1 MNLTNNTILLTGG
14 TSGIGKALVDRFYRL
29 NNTLIVASGSESNLE
44 NLHIEYPEISI
55 IRCDLSD
62 TLQVDNLIST
72 CQQHHPN
79 INILINNAG
88 VQYNYQWMDENY
100 PNPLIEK
107 EVWINLLSPMLITQG
122 LLPILALHP
131 EAAIINVSSVLAVV
145 PKQSAPVYCA
155 TKGGLHVFSQALRYQ
170 LEATAVKVFEV
181 LPPLVDTPMTK
192 GRGKNKMT
200 PDQLVDEFIKNLS
213 HNQLEMNIGKT
224 KLLRFLKR
232 LAPGLAYRVLKNN

>member
-14 TSGIGKALVDRFYRL
+14 TSGIGKALLDRFYRL
-29 NNTLIVASGSESNLE
+29 ENKLIVASANKNNLE
-44 NLHIEYPEISI
+44 NLLLDYPEITVI
-55 IRCDLSD
+55 PCDLSD
-62 TLQVDNLIST
+62 LQQVDVLIAD
-72 CQQHHPN
+72 CLRDYRE

-88 VQYNYQWMDENY
+88 VQYNYQWVDEKY

-107 EVWINLLSPMLITQG
+107 EVRINLLSPLLMTQG
-122 LLPILALHP
+122 LLPILAAHS
-131 EAAIINVSSVLAVV
+131 EAAIINVSSVLALV

-155 TKGGLHVFSQALRYQ
+155 TKGGLHVFTQALRYQ
-170 LEATAVKVFEV
+170 LETSTIKVFEV

-200 PDQLVDEFIKNLS
+200 PDQLVDEFMKNFK
-213 HNQLEMNIGKT
+213 NDRLEMNIGKT

-232 LAPGLAYRVLKNN
+232 LAPTLTYGILKNN